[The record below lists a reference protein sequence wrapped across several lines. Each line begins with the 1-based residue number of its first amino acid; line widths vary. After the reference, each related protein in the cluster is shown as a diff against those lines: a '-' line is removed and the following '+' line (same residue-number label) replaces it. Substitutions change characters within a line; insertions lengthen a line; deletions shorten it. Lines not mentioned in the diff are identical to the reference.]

1 MCRALR
7 VLCAAGDPAR
17 LAELKRLTVS
27 TSWELVGGA
36 LSLEELLRQTAERD
50 PDVVVFHPGLPGD
63 VEGQVLHVKPTVRV
77 VSSGLAEGEE
87 NDSGREALRAVIL
100 GLRGPGGPVVR

>member
-1 MCRALR
+1 MCRALK
-7 VLCAAGDPAR
+7 VLCAAGNPAR
-17 LAELKRLTVS
+17 LAELKRSAVS

-36 LSLEELLRQTAERD
+36 LSLEGLLRQVTECD
-50 PDVVVFHPGLPGD
+50 PDVVVFHPGFPGD
-63 VEGQVLHVKPTVRV
+63 VEGQVLRVKPTIRV

-87 NDSGREALRAVIL
+87 IDSRREALRAAIL

>member
-1 MCRALR
+1 MCRALK

-17 LAELKRLTVS
+17 LAELKRSAVS

-36 LSLEELLRQTAERD
+36 LSLEALLRQIAEHD
-50 PDVVVFHPGLPGD
+50 PDVVVFHPGFPGD
-63 VEGQVLHVKPTVRV
+63 VEGQALRMKPTIRIVA
-77 VSSGLAEGEE
+77 SDLAEGK
-87 NDSGREALRAVIL
+87 DADARREDLRAAIL